1 MKLKQTLL
9 AAAVCAAA
17 ATPALAV
24 ELDKPNFYGN
34 LNAGA
39 LKIEGKDAEAEAFE
53 LELGLQGKAAIDQ
66 GLNLNYAVE
75 VDLAWAANS
84 ADDPT
89 TGRDGEAD
97 VHVKEAKF
105 WLPTRYGLFV
115 AAPRGTSGQW
125 TDIYGPIN
133 HCEYNVS
140 RADPRPDGIFA
151 QPDRTSGT
159 FAYHTPWFMK
169 TKLVFAAITLNDS
182 NGKDADGRSV
192 RLVHKGDN
200 LGFAIGTTQLVQEQL
215 PPFATDDY
223 LISAAGVSYQ
233 LGGLALGAVWENN
246 RNAPYPLDPQG
257 KADFDSYGVSAQ
269 YITEGGAGIAV
280 GYKEKDHDYSAA
292 DNSVYTVKL
301 EQRITPQVKVWAET
315 GQYDKPVVS
324 PQGALVTDTNY
335 AIGFNLT
342 F

>member
-9 AAAVCAAA
+9 TAAVSAAV
-17 ATPALAV
+17 TSPAFAL
-24 ELDKPNFYGN
+24 ELEKPDVYGQ

-39 LKIEGKDAEAEAFE
+39 LKIESQDAEAEAFE
-53 LELGLQGKAAIDQ
+53 LELGLQGKAEIDK

-75 VDLAWAANS
+75 VDLAAAANS

-105 WLPTRYGLFV
+105 WLPTRYGMFV

-125 TDIYGPIN
+125 SDIYGPIN
-133 HCEYNVS
+133 HYEYNIS

-169 TKLVFAAITLNDS
+169 TKLVFAAITLNDR
-182 NGKDADGRSV
+182 NDQDADGRAV
-192 RLVHKGDN
+192 RLVHKGEN
-200 LGFAIGTTQLVQEQL
+200 LGFAIGTTVLKQEQL

-223 LISAAGVSYQ
+223 QISAVGLSYQ
-233 LGGLALGAVWENN
+233 FGGVALGAVWENN
-246 RNAPYPLDPQG
+246 RNSPYPLDAEG

-269 YITEGGAGIAV
+269 YITKKGAGVAV

-292 DNSVYTVKL
+292 DESVYTLKV
-301 EQRITPQVKVWAET
+301 EQRVASQVKVWAET
-315 GQYDKPVVS
+315 GQYDNRPS
-324 PQGALVTDTNY
+324 NY